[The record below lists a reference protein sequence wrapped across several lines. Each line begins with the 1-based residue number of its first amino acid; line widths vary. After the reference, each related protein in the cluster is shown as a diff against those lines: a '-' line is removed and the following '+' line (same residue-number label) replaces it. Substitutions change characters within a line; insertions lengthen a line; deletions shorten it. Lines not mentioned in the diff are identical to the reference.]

1 MINPYV
7 DFKFNFF
14 GLVGSISNGESP
26 IGIII
31 PFGTDDWH
39 MDTPRCDYI
48 AVGAVGAGGAAPL
61 QIFKEYLVKS
71 TRRADYAHH
80 ITYYLL
86 SPLPGFSDF
95 PTDLDCPALQSKTTM
110 ITGLQFQ
117 HYISCRSMLNQ
128 CLNLTSKF
136 KNVLLTCIGS

>member
-39 MDTPRCDYI
+39 MDTPRCDYM
-48 AVGAVGAGGAAPL
+48 AVGARGPVGLRGRHPPNPPPL
-61 QIFKEYLVKS
+61 
-71 TRRADYAHH
+71 
-80 ITYYLL
+80 
-86 SPLPGFSDF
+86 SDF
-95 PTDLDCPALQSKTTM
+95 
-110 ITGLQFQ
+110 
-117 HYISCRSMLNQ
+117 
-128 CLNLTSKF
+128 
-136 KNVLLTCIGS
+136 

>member
-39 MDTPRCDYI
+39 MDTPRCDCP
-48 AVGAVGAGGAAPL
+48 VLSEPRGGGAGGHVP
-61 QIFKEYLVKS
+61 QILAKHLKLY
-71 TRRADYAHH
+71 
-80 ITYYLL
+80 
-86 SPLPGFSDF
+86 
-95 PTDLDCPALQSKTTM
+95 
-110 ITGLQFQ
+110 
-117 HYISCRSMLNQ
+117 
-128 CLNLTSKF
+128 
-136 KNVLLTCIGS
+136 

>member
-39 MDTPRCDYI
+39 MDTPRCDYM
-48 AVGAVGAGGAAPL
+48 AVGAGGAAPL
-61 QIFKEYLVKS
+61 QIFK
-71 TRRADYAHH
+71 D
-80 ITYYLL
+80 
-86 SPLPGFSDF
+86 
-95 PTDLDCPALQSKTTM
+95 
-110 ITGLQFQ
+110 
-117 HYISCRSMLNQ
+117 
-128 CLNLTSKF
+128 
-136 KNVLLTCIGS
+136 

>member
-39 MDTPRCDYI
+39 MDTPRCDYM
-48 AVGAVGAGGAAPL
+48 AVGAAGSGGAAPFRFL
-61 QIFKEYLVKS
+61 K
-71 TRRADYAHH
+71 
-80 ITYYLL
+80 IT
-86 SPLPGFSDF
+86 
-95 PTDLDCPALQSKTTM
+95 
-110 ITGLQFQ
+110 
-117 HYISCRSMLNQ
+117 
-128 CLNLTSKF
+128 
-136 KNVLLTCIGS
+136 

>member
-39 MDTPRCDYI
+39 MDTPRCDYM
-48 AVGAVGAGGAAPL
+48 AAGAGGQVGP
-61 QIFKEYLVKS
+61 
-71 TRRADYAHH
+71 
-80 ITYYLL
+80 
-86 SPLPGFSDF
+86 PPSDF
-95 PTDLDCPALQSKTTM
+95 
-110 ITGLQFQ
+110 
-117 HYISCRSMLNQ
+117 
-128 CLNLTSKF
+128 
-136 KNVLLTCIGS
+136 